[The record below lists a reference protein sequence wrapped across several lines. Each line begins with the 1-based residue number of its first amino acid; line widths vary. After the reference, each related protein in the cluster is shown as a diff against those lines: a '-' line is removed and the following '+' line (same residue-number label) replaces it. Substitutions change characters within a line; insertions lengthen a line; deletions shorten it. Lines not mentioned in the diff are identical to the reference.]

1 MPARKF
7 RTVEEL
13 NQPIW
18 RRAGDPALFRA
29 IAVVWALGQST
40 RPKHFLPDVRRFR
53 SIGEMKDRRTAD
65 RAK

>member
-1 MPARKF
+1 MPVKKF

-29 IAVVWALGQST
+29 IAAVWNFGRLT
-40 RPKHFLPDVRRFR
+40 RSRPIPPGVRKFR
-53 SIGEMKDRRTAD
+53 SISEMKDLSKRPT
-65 RAK
+65 